1 MMAKAM
7 GLGRNGGE
15 SIPDPR
21 SGRRDGAIRPA
32 LGWPAA
38 KRWRRWAIW
47 AKPNGRG
54 GELYERNF
62 NDHTPSTQ
70 ACTSLCKAKQPN
82 HAIARPSQAN
92 APPIF
97 DGGMMMGRSHHSIA
111 PPIKDGGIDGG
122 GALGGG
128 GVGSGSVGVAGR

>member
-1 MMAKAM
+1 MAGGQEVAKVGNM
-7 GLGRNGGE
+7 GE
-15 SIPDPR
+15 
-21 SGRRDGAIRPA
+21 AQ
-32 LGWPAA
+32 WQ
-38 KRWRRWAIW
+38 
-47 AKPNGRG
+47 G

-97 DGGMMMGRSHHSIA
+97 DGGMMMGRTHHSIA

-122 GALGGG
+122 GALGGEG
-128 GVGSGSVGVAGR
+128 LDRGRWA